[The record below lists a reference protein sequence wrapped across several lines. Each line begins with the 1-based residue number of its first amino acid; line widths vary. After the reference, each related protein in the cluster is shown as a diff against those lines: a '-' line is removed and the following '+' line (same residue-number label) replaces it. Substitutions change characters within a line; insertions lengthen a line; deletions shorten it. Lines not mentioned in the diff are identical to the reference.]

1 MLGAL
6 VTAAA
11 FALALTRVEDPDA
24 WTHLALGRL
33 MVETRG
39 LPVHEALV
47 FPSGALPYH
56 NTEWLYDIV
65 LYLVFR
71 LAGLAGVVLLKAATA
86 ALAFWILFKD
96 ATLPEEPAADRG
108 LRALIAAAVLLAC
121 LPMVRYRFVERPDIV
136 LMVFLGFTIYA
147 LDAYL
152 LEGRRWLYALPA
164 VHVLW
169 ANMHPSVVVT
179 IVPFGA
185 VLA

>member
-1 MLGAL
+1 PRVTLRPGPLSRGPWMLGTL
-6 VTAAA
+6 VAAAA
-11 FALALTRVEDPDA
+11 FVLAVTRVEDPDA

-47 FPSGALPYH
+47 FPSGGLPYH
-56 NTEWLYDIV
+56 NTEWLFDIV

-96 ATLPEEPAADRG
+96 ATLPREPAADRG
-108 LRALIAAAVLLAC
+108 LRPLIAAAVLLAC
-121 LPMVRYRFVERPDIV
+121 IPMARYRFVEHPDIL

-152 LEGRRWLYALPA
+152 LEGRHWLYA
-164 VHVLW
+164 
-169 ANMHPSVVVT
+169 
-179 IVPFGA
+179 
-185 VLA
+185 